1 MFHIGYEMVE
11 CLMRKANSA
20 ESKQDLPKRRSQVNR
35 SCESRSQ
42 SPRVARKVWILDTLA
57 SALRW
62 LL

>member
-1 MFHIGYEMVE
+1 MFHIGHEMVE

-20 ESKQDLPKRRSQVNR
+20 ESKQGLPKRRSQVNR
-35 SCESRSQ
+35 SRESRSQ